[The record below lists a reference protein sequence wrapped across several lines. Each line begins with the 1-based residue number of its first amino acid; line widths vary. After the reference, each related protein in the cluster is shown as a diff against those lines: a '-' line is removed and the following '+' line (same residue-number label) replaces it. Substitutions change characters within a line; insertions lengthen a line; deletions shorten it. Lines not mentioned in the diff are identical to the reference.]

1 MQRLIATAVLAGLV
15 ATPAVAQNYQ
25 YQPYN
30 PDEGLYLGAGIGEA
44 TLDSDTFDQL
54 DSWGLDTDDSDT
66 AYKLFAGY
74 QFNPNF
80 ALEASYLDFGEFK
93 ANATVTDGV
102 NTATADIDLSFE
114 GFGIALVGKLPIQN
128 GFSLH
133 AKVGMFAW
141 DGEVSGTARYN
152 GDVIYDGESGGD
164 GTDPYYGLGAEYQIN
179 QVILRA
185 EYERYELS
193 DSGEDFEIDVASA
206 SLGYRF

>member
-15 ATPAVAQNYQ
+15 ATPAFAQSYQ

-30 PDEGLYLGAGIGEA
+30 PNEGLYLGAGIGGA
-44 TLDSDTFDQL
+44 TLDSDSFDQL
-54 DSWGLDTDDSDT
+54 NDLGANTDDSDT

-80 ALEASYLDFGEFK
+80 ALEGSYLDFGEFD
-93 ANATVTDGV
+93 ANLGPKSLEAS
-102 NTATADIDLSFE
+102 AE
-114 GFGIALVGKLPIQN
+114 GFGFSLVGKLPIQN

-133 AKVGMFAW
+133 AKAGLIAW
-141 DGEVSGTARYN
+141 DGDIDYRDSSTGLSA
-152 GDVIYDGESGGD
+152 SLGGD
-164 GTDPYYGLGAEYQIN
+164 GTDPYYGLGAEYQVN

-193 DSGEDFEIDVASA
+193 DSGEDFEIDLASA